1 MKAGQGSS
9 GRVVVVGSVNVDLTT
24 RVSRLPRPGETVSG
38 REFRELPGGKG
49 ANQAIAAARLGA
61 ETWLIGV
68 TGADERGERARRV
81 LEEAGVRLDAL
92 GRHPA
97 EPTGVAQILVD
108 DSGENL
114 IAVASGANAAL
125 TAADVERLLPPLLGI
140 EVPLLDAELP
150 LLLRATPR
158 LQTVVLAGFEVP
170 DEAVLAAARL
180 CRAADAVFILNPA
193 PARPIGPELLPL
205 CSVVTPNEGELA
217 ALGPGTH
224 ADETVDHL
232 LTGGAQAVI
241 VTRGG
246 DGADLHRRGLPTH
259 QQPAF
264 DVQPVDTTGAGDA
277 FNGALAWALSAP
289 AISSAQSD
297 ARSTEEP
304 GALEQ
309 AMELAAAAGAYA
321 ARSVGAQTSPPDRAT
336 LEQFMREAKAR

>member
-1 MKAGQGSS
+1 M
-9 GRVVVVGSVNVDLTT
+9 VVIGSVNVDLIT
-24 RVSRLPRPGETVSG
+24 RLLRLPRPGETVIG
-38 REFRELPGGKG
+38 GEFREFPGGKG

-61 ETWLIGV
+61 ETWLIGL
-68 TGADERGERARRV
+68 TGSDERGERARRV

-92 GRHPA
+92 GRHPS

-108 DSGENL
+108 ASGANL

-125 TAADVERLLPPLLGI
+125 AAADVERLLPPLLGI
-140 EVPLLDAELP
+140 EVPLLETELP
-150 LLLRATPR
+150 LLEQSSSAAPR

-170 DEAVLAAARL
+170 DGAVLAAARL

-193 PARPIGPELLPL
+193 PARPISPELLRL

-217 ALGPGTH
+217 ILGSGTH

-264 DVQPVDTTGAGDA
+264 DVQPVDSTGAGDA

-289 AISSAQSD
+289 AIPSAQSD
-297 ARSTEEP
+297 ARSTEKL

-309 AMELAAAAGAYA
+309 AMELAAAAGAYSTQ
-321 ARSVGAQTSPPDRAT
+321 SVGAQTSPPDRAT
-336 LEQFMREAKAR
+336 LERFMREAKTR